1 MLTLPDLIEQ
11 ARLASE
17 RMSVNNPNRVLLK
30 EMAVAIVS
38 LAKMNAELQQQA
50 EDKPRIIV
58 P

>member
-38 LAKMNAELQQQA
+38 LAKMNAELQRQA